1 MNESTL
7 TLPEAWRRHLHPRRG
22 GTPVPPVKV
31 AKPAV
36 EKARAYAAE
45 ADGALA
51 ALLTGEHGERDH
63 AETARRHLDGAA
75 DPAGAAVVARVAAL
89 ASTEDAQAVLR
100 TFLDA
105 WVLEHGL
112 AFAAAALVR
121 ADSLR
126 LSRRDGGEQG
136 ALIAAEYGTGTVF
149 TGVAQGCG
157 RRMRGLLAAAEQVE
171 YDAAVEA
178 LAGLRDTPE
187 RRLAVSYLVPT
198 RHDWVLECCRERASL
213 PRYDR
218 QRATLLAC
226 MGDAG
231 HLAAF
236 GFTAYYWNEAT
247 AEAVAT
253 MTDGLGAG
261 LMLPLLSE
269 TFDNVHVDAADRRR
283 LLEAMALLPTDEAFQ
298 ALLDRLA
305 QKYVRPALLD
315 AMNRYPR
322 RALRLLAAAADGNE
336 AARELLAGHLATHPE
351 TVAEELPGLPA
362 ESRELVESVSEAN
375 VRTPDAPV
383 DALPRLL
390 VEPPWTRRR
399 AAAKPVV
406 ITGLAAAV
414 EPAMRWAEGEREA
427 WSVRALPR
435 WGGYAVRQA
444 GWEGAAEL
452 YREGR
457 LVSRDAAY
465 LMAGGPAELVR
476 PLLAGW
482 SAVGWLDSDD
492 LPWARYVI
500 GRYGLDALPMAL
512 GAAHTNSAG
521 CARLLLPYLD
531 GRVAALMAGF
541 LDRKPA
547 RQAAVA
553 WFGRHGADAARPL
566 LPAALGKAGKERR
579 QAEAAL
585 LLIESTAGADA
596 IVTAARDAHGDA
608 AADAVAAL
616 LAADPLERLPAKTPE
631 PPAWAAPQLLPQ
643 LLLRG
648 RELALPAAAT
658 GHAVTMLAM
667 SKPGEMYAG
676 VDVLREVCDPESLAE
691 FSWGVFR
698 QWQQQDAPSK
708 DGWALH
714 QLAWLGDDTTVRRL
728 TPVIRAWPGEGGHK
742 KAVGGLDV
750 LAEIGS
756 EVALLHLHGI
766 SQKVKFKAL
775 KARAQ
780 EKIEDVAEALGLTA
794 EQLADRLVPDFGL
807 AADGSMVLDY
817 GPRRFVVGFDEQL
830 KPYVTDEDG
839 KRRKALPKPGAKDD
853 QELAPAAYQRFA
865 DLKKDVR
872 AVAADQVRRL
882 KAAMVGRRR
891 WTPEEFRTL
900 FVDHPLIWHVA
911 RRLVWIAEHG
921 DGAAGTATAFRVTA
935 FRVAE
940 DRTLAGAEDDEVTL
954 PETARIGIAHPLD
967 LVDPVG
973 PGASAAAWSEVF
985 ADYEILQPFPQL
997 GREVHTLTAGERAAG
1012 RLERFEK
1019 ITVPVHSVLGLV
1031 RRGWERGTPLDAG
1044 AERWISKPVPGGLH
1058 VVIELEDGINVG
1070 DIESSGDQTLDYV
1083 WIGDVPTD
1091 FSPRE
1096 GTPRTFGELDAVTAS
1111 EALADLT
1118 WLAAAAL

>member
-1 MNESTL
+1 MNETTL
-7 TLPEAWRRHLHPRRG
+7 TLPEAWHRHVHPRRG
-22 GTPVPPVKV
+22 GSPVPPVKI
-31 AKPAV
+31 AKSAV
-36 EKARAYAAE
+36 EKARAYVAAAE
-45 ADGALA
+45 GELA
-51 ALLTGEHGERDH
+51 ALLAGEYGDRDL
-63 AETARRHLDGAA
+63 AEAARRHLDGAA
-75 DPAGAAVVARVAAL
+75 DPAGAAAVALVSGFPTMAETGL
-89 ASTEDAQAVLR
+89 PPVLR
-100 TFLDA
+100 VFLDA

-121 ADSLR
+121 ADSTR
-126 LSRRDGGEQG
+126 AFRKDGGDEG
-136 ALIAAEYGTGTVF
+136 TSRVAEYTTGAAF
-149 TGVAQGCG
+149 TGFAQECG
-157 RRMRGLLAAAEQVE
+157 RRMRGLLAAAEQAE

-178 LAGLRDTPE
+178 LAGLRDTPA

-198 RHDWVLECCRERASL
+198 RHDWTLECCRERASL
-213 PRYDR
+213 PVHDR
-218 QRATLLAC
+218 QRGTLLAC

-236 GFTAYYWNEAT
+236 GLTAYRWNEAT
-247 AEAVAT
+247 AETVAT
-253 MTDGLGAG
+253 MIDALGAG
-261 LMLPLLSE
+261 LMLPLLTE

-283 LLEAMALLPTDEAFQ
+283 LLDAMVLLPTDEAFR

-305 QKYVRPALLD
+305 EKYVRPALLD

-322 RALRLLAAAADGNE
+322 RALRLLAAAAAAGDG

-362 ESRELVESVSEAN
+362 ESRELVGSVSAAN
-375 VRTPDAPV
+375 VRMPDAPA

-406 ITGLAAAV
+406 VTGLTAAA
-414 EPAMRWAEGEREA
+414 EPALRWAEGEREA
-427 WSVRALPR
+427 WSVPALPR
-435 WGGYAVRQA
+435 WGGYTVRQV

-452 YREGR
+452 LREGR
-457 LVSRDAAY
+457 LHYRDAAH

-476 PLLAGW
+476 PLLAGRA
-482 SAVGWLDSDD
+482 AVGWVDSDD
-492 LPWARYVI
+492 LPWVRYVI
-500 GRYGLDALPMAL
+500 GRYGLDALPLAL
-512 GAAHTNSAG
+512 AAATTNPAS

-531 GRVAALMAGF
+531 GRVATLMAEL
-541 LDRKPA
+541 LDRKSA
-547 RQAAVA
+547 RPAAVA
-553 WFGRHGADAARPL
+553 WFGRHGAGAAPL
-566 LPAALGKAGKERR
+566 LVPAALGKAGKDRR
-579 QAEAAL
+579 RAEAAL
-585 LLIESTAGADA
+585 LLIESTAGAEA
-596 IVTAARDAHGDA
+596 IVAAARDAHGDA

-616 LAADPLERLPAKTPE
+616 LAADPLERLPAKTPD

-658 GHAVTMLAM
+658 AHAVTMLAM
-667 SKPGEMYAG
+667 SRPGEMYAG
-676 VDVLREVCDPESLAE
+676 VGVLREVCDPESLAE

-698 QWQQQDAPSK
+698 RWEQQDAPSK

-756 EVALLHLHGI
+756 EVALLHLYGI

-780 EKIEDVAEALGLTA
+780 EKIAEVAAGLGLSA
-794 EQLADRLVPDFGL
+794 ERLADRLVPDFGL
-807 AADGSMVLDY
+807 GADGSMVLDY

-853 QELAPAAYQRFA
+853 PELAPAAYQRFA

-882 KAAMVGRRR
+882 ETAMVGRRR
-891 WTPEEFRTL
+891 WTPGEFRSL

-911 RRLVWIAEHG
+911 RRLVWIAEEGG
-921 DGAAGTATAFRVTA
+921 DGGTVTA

-940 DRTLAGAEDDEVTL
+940 DRTFAGADDDEVAL
-954 PETARIGIAHPLD
+954 PEDRGDTRIGIAHPLD
-967 LVDPVG
+967 LAG
-973 PGASAAAWSEVF
+973 LGEGAAAWSEVL

-997 GREVHTLTAGERAAG
+997 GREVHTLTAEERAAG
-1012 RLERFEK
+1012 RLERFEQ

-1058 VVIELEDGINVG
+1058 VVIDLEYGVNVG
-1070 DIESSGDQTLDYV
+1070 DVDSSGDQTLQYV

-1096 GTPRTFGELDAVTAS
+1096 GTPRTFGELDAVAAS
-1111 EALADLT
+1111 EVLADLT